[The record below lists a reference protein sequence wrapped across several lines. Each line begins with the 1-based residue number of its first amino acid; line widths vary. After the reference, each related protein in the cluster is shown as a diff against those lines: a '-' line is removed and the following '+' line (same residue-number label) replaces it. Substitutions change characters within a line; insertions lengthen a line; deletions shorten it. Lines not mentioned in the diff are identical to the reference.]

1 MERVSQARGTTPI
14 CVGWGWRWIRVGCGG
29 IVTEQRLQ
37 RAMFVEGGSM
47 AEEEDEGCKVIIEI

>member
-1 MERVSQARGTTPI
+1 M
-14 CVGWGWRWIRVGCGG
+14 GCGG